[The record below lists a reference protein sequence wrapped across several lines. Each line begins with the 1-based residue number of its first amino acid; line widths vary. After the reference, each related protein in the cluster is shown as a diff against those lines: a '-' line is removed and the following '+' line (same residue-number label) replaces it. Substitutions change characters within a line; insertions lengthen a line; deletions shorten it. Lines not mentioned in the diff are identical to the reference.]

1 MRGAVD
7 GRFGDAD
14 DDDDAARRPLA
25 PLLRVKKFLAFSFHL
40 LKPRF
45 SILTLHAL
53 SRGDRRSVFIVIG
66 CCRNS
71 RVAVKLTWSF
81 RPEDA
86 ASERTQ
92 GSVEMIRDAPMA
104 PRKCGNAA
112 MILQSCRKGAA
123 NCGSDAPKMQQGC
136 CKIAAVML
144 QNCSRGAAKIR
155 Q

>member
-7 GRFGDAD
+7 GRFDDAD
-14 DDDDAARRPLA
+14 DDDEDGDAAWRPSA
-25 PLLRVKKFLAFSFHL
+25 PPLSVKRFHL
-40 LKPRF
+40 LLFSPRLLNPRF

-92 GSVEMIRDAPMA
+92 ESVEMIRDAPMA

-112 MILQSCRKGAA
+112 VMLQRCSKSAA
-123 NCGSDAPKMQQGC
+123 KMQQ
-136 CKIAAVML
+136 
-144 QNCSRGAAKIR
+144 
-155 Q
+155 